1 MDRDVI
7 ARRFPLISRARPPGL
22 PLEVRVRE
30 LRQLALDRGEHDEHG
45 RMTRAG
51 EVCNKAALIAS
62 DCAMPPLARELCW
75 RQHDIFDHARPLPA
89 PAAKLALQ
97 PVLNI
102 PRQLIREGDGDG
114 AYQILD
120 QLYRA
125 ARARTE
131 TEVAGRRITLRDVTS
146 APDDHK
152 TVTRLLW
159 AALLADGARA
169 LAQAGRW
176 QEAADHATS
185 HRGVGVRLLD
195 GRQVTILALVD
206 RDEPDRAA
214 ALVDDSVTEQPWELA
229 VASALRVY
237 CQHATGTAVE
247 SDVETMLGRALGL
260 LEDTDSSTAVF
271 RTRLG
276 MTALDLADGFDM
288 AHIPTVRN
296 AIMATAVAD
305 AYAARDVLAHPDL
318 CSAMTADQQ
327 RSFDALVR
335 TSGLGRATMPPELLT
350 DLLASVCLAED
361 RLRGLL
367 HHPETRADPAVA
379 T

>member
-30 LRQLALDRGEHDEHG
+30 LGQLARDRGEHDEHG
-45 RMTRAG
+45 HMIRAG

-62 DCAMPPLARELCW
+62 DCAMPHLARELCW
-75 RQHDIFDHARPLPA
+75 RQHDIFDQARPLPA

-131 TEVAGRRITLRDVTS
+131 IEVAGRRVTLRDVTC

-152 TVTRLLW
+152 TVTTLLW
-159 AALLADGARA
+159 AALLADGTRA

-176 QEAADHATS
+176 QEAADHATR
-185 HRGVGVRLLD
+185 HRGVGDRLLD

-206 RDEPDRAA
+206 RDDLDRAA
-214 ALVDDSVTEQPWELA
+214 EMVDDSVTEQPWEDA

-237 CQHATGTAVE
+237 CQHVAGTTIAR
-247 SDVETMLGRALGL
+247 DVETMLDRALGL
-260 LEDTDSSTAVF
+260 LKDNDPSTVVF
-271 RTRLG
+271 RTRLA
-276 MTALDLADGFDM
+276 MTALDLAEGFDM
-288 AHIPTVRN
+288 AHIPALRN
-296 AIMATAVAD
+296 SIMRTAAAD

-318 CSAMTADQQ
+318 CSAMTTDQQ
-327 RSFDALVR
+327 RSLNALVR
-335 TSGLGRATMPPELLT
+335 SSGLGRATMPPELLT
-350 DLLASVCLAED
+350 DLLASVRVAED

-367 HHPETRADPAVA
+367 HYPENRDNPAVA